1 MAPRVNTA
9 RIGRN
14 KVHVSD
20 INFVWNEAGF
30 RKMQNQASIV
40 GYMRARAE
48 EIANEM
54 RDLTDG
60 EYRTAEDYRNNR
72 YSDHYPIG
80 TSRQGRG
87 LHESIAVRG
96 PLPIGSRDF
105 PFSFNVG
112 PYRYRGPT
120 GVGGLQNIEY
130 LRFGTRKQGARDF
143 IRDAVRNA
151 VGFDL
156 VGD

>member
-1 MAPRVNTA
+1 MAPRVNAA

-14 KVHVSD
+14 KVHVSNID
-20 INFVWNEAGF
+20 FVWNEAGY
-30 RKMQNQASIV
+30 RKMQRQASIV
-40 GYMRARAE
+40 AYMKAKAE
-48 EIANEM
+48 QIAEEM

-60 EYRTAEDYRNNR
+60 EFRSAEDYRNNR

-87 LHESIAVRG
+87 LHESIESRG

-112 PYRYRGPT
+112 PYRYRGSD
-120 GVGGLQNIEY
+120 GVGGLENIKY
-130 LRFGTRKQGARDF
+130 QRFGTRKQGARDF
-143 IRDAVRNA
+143 IGDAVRKA
-151 VGFDL
+151 IGVGID
-156 VGD
+156 G